1 MKGIFDLK
9 VGLQFHFM
17 FTLFVRLYYMFDL
30 SLRLTIEVFLVF
42 KNKNKKKTKRKAGRK
57 LDTWHPVVVIHLNN

>member
-9 VGLQFHFM
+9 VGLLFHFM

-30 SLRLTIEVFLVF
+30 SLRLTIDVFLVF
-42 KNKNKKKTKRKAGRK
+42 KKKKKQKTEQKGKREENWTRGI
-57 LDTWHPVVVIHLNN
+57 PS

>member
-9 VGLQFHFM
+9 VGLLFHFM

-30 SLRLTIEVFLVF
+30 SLRFTVDVFLV
-42 KNKNKKKTKRKAGRK
+42 KK
-57 LDTWHPVVVIHLNN
+57 